1 MQSAYKLVTTWF
13 TSLEANGQPFPSNFN
28 FSFYLKALTISLEMT
43 DHSIVT
49 TRVLWHIYKTLQYLP
64 LDYKTQV
71 IQELLKKHFFRFFFH
86 RRYVC
91 TEATSHTSNHN
102 CQNKPAFHRF
112 HINHSLLSPGTF
124 GYCVP
129 SLAGPYFGHIV
140 FSIIDTIRSITL

>member
-86 RRYVC
+86 WSNNIRYVF
-91 TEATSHTSNHN
+91 NLIILY
-102 CQNKPAFHRF
+102 QLDFH
-112 HINHSLLSPGTF
+112 LLTVEIPK
-124 GYCVP
+124 
-129 SLAGPYFGHIV
+129 YF
-140 FSIIDTIRSITL
+140 S